1 MDTVRSKD
9 GTTIAFDKPQLAEL
23 LAQHFTV
30 HSYDRRGRGE
40 SGDSKPYAIE
50 RVIEVLV
57 DFFTGS

>member
-1 MDTVRSKD
+1 MGTRS
-9 GTTIAFDKPQLAEL
+9 GGSKPQLAEL

-30 HSYDRRGRGE
+30 YSYDRRGRGE

-50 RVIEVLV
+50 REIEVLV